1 MKSKRFE
8 FGNRLVYGLIE
19 SIWDKDMMKKGIF
32 WEEREWRR
40 SHRYGWWKW
49 PKLASGSSS
58 SRHTLILLE
67 NFMCDVIMRSRK
79 TRGMEEE
86 GEGGGGERNGN
97 KNGEINICPDLII
110 LVKMLNGS

>member
-1 MKSKRFE
+1 
-8 FGNRLVYGLIE
+8 
-19 SIWDKDMMKKGIF
+19 
-32 WEEREWRR
+32 
-40 SHRYGWWKW
+40 
-49 PKLASGSSS
+49 
-58 SRHTLILLE
+58 
-67 NFMCDVIMRSRK
+67 MCDVIMRSRK